1 VRGSNSSHYYP
12 DRDAALIEK
21 SQEYEEDN
29 IGQEQEQQ
37 EIQYEE
43 FKRAST

>member
-1 VRGSNSSHYYP
+1 LEKEHTEKRP